1 MRAPKGPP
9 GPSSSTRGPHKAPWV
24 ALVPSPSPQRG
35 ATGLSQRWIS
45 PSPRVPMG
53 CLAPCPPPPGSLG
66 AECPWPTV
74 RGLKG
79 LPWGCARA
87 SGEVSTGLVRLLGI
101 RAHLDVLT
109 LCGALVGFL
118 RSRWQL
124 GGLRPHP
131 LLLLSSS
138 SCQGSLPPLKV
149 PRRVQLSP
157 PAGPC
162 PLRPGRP
169 VTGQGVSQA
178 AAWQQYP
185 CLGWAVWPLLAS
197 RLRAGRGGT
206 GSRASLP

>member
-1 MRAPKGPP
+1 MSLAHCPGLEGP
-9 GPSSSTRGPHKAPWV
+9 
-24 ALVPSPSPQRG
+24 AL
-35 ATGLSQRWIS
+35 GL
-45 PSPRVPMG
+45 
-53 CLAPCPPPPGSLG
+53 C
-66 AECPWPTV
+66 
-74 RGLKG
+74 
-79 LPWGCARA
+79 RA

-101 RAHLDVLT
+101 RHPDGLT

-138 SCQGSLPPLKV
+138 SCQGSLPPLKALV

-197 RLRAGRGGT
+197 RLRAGRGARGAEPPYPEPPREGGMFSPLVLT
-206 GSRASLP
+206 GCVGVIGSRGVPGLGWLHPHPAVQPGDGWTL